1 MFQYS
6 SMVIHT
12 PLHINLDS
20 ALFAWYDNGWDFPH
34 DKEDFGMINVTDVR
48 VRLVKID
55 GGKLK
60 GVASVV
66 IDDCIAIHDIKLIE
80 GEDGLFMSMPAKK
93 MPDGTYKDL
102 VHPINS
108 QTREYLKTCV
118 LEAYQKALDE
128 DSNSASEQD

>member
-1 MFQYS
+1 
-6 SMVIHT
+6 
-12 PLHINLDS
+12 
-20 ALFAWYDNGWDFPH
+20 
-34 DKEDFGMINVTDVR
+34 MINVTDVR

-80 GEDGLFMSMPAKK
+80 GEEGLFMAMPSKK
-93 MPDGTYKDL
+93 IFDGEYRDI

-108 QTREYLKTCV
+108 QTREILKEKV
-118 LEAYQKALDE
+118 LDAYNRALQEDLQQKPVAE
-128 DSNSASEQD
+128 

>member
-1 MFQYS
+1 MFRYS
-6 SMVIHT
+6 SVVIRT
-12 PLHINLDS
+12 PHHINLDS
-20 ALFAWYDNGWDFPH
+20 VIFAWYDSCWDFPH

-80 GEDGLFMSMPAKK
+80 GEEGLFMAMPSKK
-93 MPDGTYKDL
+93 IADGEYRDI

-108 QTREYLKTCV
+108 QTREILKEKV
-118 LEAYQKALDE
+118 LDAYNRAFQEDLQKETATE
-128 DSNSASEQD
+128 